1 MQDEESVV
9 ETRGREDG
17 QKWVEHRNTYLLHPC
32 ESTTTYMLSD
42 NMTLLGIT
50 KCVIKIKRS
59 RKEMVFLYMK
69 VHFVDHRNC
78 HRRLFYFPVSH
89 PIGTVRA
96 PRAYLAGQSRGQKRT
111 LT

>member
-42 NMTLLGIT
+42 NMTLFVGNNQVCH
-50 KCVIKIKRS
+50 KNQKIAQ
-59 RKEMVFLYMK
+59 
-69 VHFVDHRNC
+69 RNGVLVYESPFC
-78 HRRLFYFPVSH
+78 GS
-89 PIGTVRA
+89 
-96 PRAYLAGQSRGQKRT
+96 
-111 LT
+111 